1 MLKIL
6 LCVCSLGTA
15 QLTLQSCGSDDSDI
29 TCSFFF
35 GKVDRAF
42 RDENVLYTLRKL
54 FFPVE
59 GPSPDVFDVFMT
71 LSIENVPNVTCR
83 NDAFRDISI
92 KKIPPASDLC
102 NNLEITCTNA
112 NYSLEW
118 RHQWSKSIIG
128 YFVQKEDLKFLQDT
142 NFVAFSAASFN
153 SFDTSV
159 FSRAGGHLREDEMDN
174 STNIAVAER
183 DVVRFLLTIDSLPC
197 KPDNDVLLAAWEDIL
212 PWVSS
217 QVA

>member
-1 MLKIL
+1 M
-6 LCVCSLGTA
+6 
-15 QLTLQSCGSDDSDI
+15 
-29 TCSFFF
+29 
-35 GKVDRAF
+35 
-42 RDENVLYTLRKL
+42 Y
-54 FFPVE
+54 
-59 GPSPDVFDVFMT
+59 
-71 LSIENVPNVTCR
+71 
-83 NDAFRDISI
+83 
-92 KKIPPASDLC
+92 
-102 NNLEITCTNA
+102 
-112 NYSLEW
+112 
-118 RHQWSKSIIG
+118 KSIIG
-128 YFVQKEDLKFLQDT
+128 YFVQKEDLNFLQDT